1 MKLAPLHLWR
11 KATAAR
17 APNVIDDIDEF
28 ERNMG
33 CVAFDAAVYAT
44 GIEFKSNRYSCNE
57 MAEIV
62 SEFERN
68 TYLPNGDITP
78 KQPRRNRNWK
88 RKVSGRAK
96 VKYDPD
102 NLGRIHVWIPFGTNR
117 RWVTLD
123 CTNPDMIGMP
133 VWLHEKALEL
143 AKVEANAFCPIEDQR
158 VFRAT
163 LFEQIGNVSEKSV
176 AKQRELLGRALDHAH
191 VAKSFKQHVEMVP
204 EAAAAKPQDTGTN
217 EQHDQHPFADEIS
230 TAGGSLAGA
239 SRQDAMKLTPRPSLS
254 KSPSPRTYA
263 QIKRANRG
271 TPSRMNKNESPRTPV
286 PRKTGNGKRRGGLK
300 LDWKKGSS

>member
-11 KATAAR
+11 KATAVR

-28 ERNMG
+28 DRNMG

-44 GIEFKSNRYSCNE
+44 GVEFKSNRYSCNE

-102 NLGRIHVWIPFGTNR
+102 NLGKIHVWIPFGSNR
-117 RWVTLD
+117 RWVTLH
-123 CTNPDMIGMP
+123 CTNPDMDGMP
-133 VWLHEKALEL
+133 VWLHEKALQL
-143 AKVEANAFCPIEDQR
+143 ARVEANAFCSIEGQR
-158 VFRAT
+158 MFRAT
-163 LFEQIGNVSEKSV
+163 LFEQIGNVSPKSA
-176 AKQRELLGRALDHAH
+176 AKQRELLGRALNNPD
-191 VAKSFKQHVEMVP
+191 VAKSLKRHVEMVP
-204 EAAAAKPQDTGTN
+204 EAAAAEPHDACTD
-217 EQHDQHPFADEIS
+217 DQHPFADDNLS
-230 TAGGSLAGA
+230 MGGSLAGS
-239 SRQDAMKLTPRPSLS
+239 SRKDAMKLTPRPSPN
-254 KSPSPRTYA
+254 KSQTLRTYA
-263 QIKRANRG
+263 QIQHSKRG

-286 PRKTGNGKRRGGLK
+286 PRKTRNGKRRSGLN
-300 LDWKKGSS
+300 LNWKDGS